1 LLETGLVWKEN
12 LGHSLHFVLRACPAP
27 LQATIVMA
35 KIPASN
41 TKSDFLISK
50 NFMGKSTLISQTKIR
65 LSMEICNNA
74 SDLTKLQFKNQL
86 AFKIVVNNRLTYVF
100 HTILFATMEALKV
113 HLKRSFS

>member
-65 LSMEICNNA
+65 LSIEICNNA
-74 SDLTKLQFKNQL
+74 YDLTKLQFKNQL
-86 AFKIVVNNRLTYVF
+86 AFKIVVNNRLAYVI
-100 HTILFATMEALKV
+100 HAILFATVKAQKI
-113 HLKRSFS
+113 HLR